1 MSARWAGLS
10 QRERAIVAGGAI
22 VVMLLVLWL
31 FVVQPLTS
39 ARDRLRSALPSL
51 RAQAAQVAAGAEEV
65 KKLRTAG
72 ARSATS
78 GDPVAGVLETA
89 EAAGLKDR
97 IRSVSPTS
105 DTVAVSLEPVAYPRL
120 VRWLGDL
127 AQGRGLVVAAF
138 GARVPE
144 NGAAL
149 EVETLSLRIP
159 GTSVSPIGA
168 SRPLTRAN

>member
-1 MSARWAGLS
+1 MNGRWANLS
-10 QRERAIVAGGAI
+10 PRERAIVIGGTI
-22 VVMLLVLWL
+22 VVILLALWL

-39 ARDRLRSALPSL
+39 ARDRLRASLPSL

-65 KKLRTAG
+65 KKLRAAG
-72 ARSATS
+72 SRSATS
-78 GDPVAGVLETA
+78 SDPVAGVLETA
-89 EAAGLKDR
+89 ETAGLKDR

-105 DTVAVSLEPVAYPRL
+105 DSVVVSLEPVAYPRL

-144 NGAAL
+144 AGAAL
-149 EVETLSLRIP
+149 EVETLSLRVP
-159 GTSVSPIGA
+159 GTNASPTGA
-168 SRPLTRAN
+168 SRPLSRAN